1 MLRSAGNIAI
11 LKSEVM
17 KKTILLLD
25 DKESIAKVVAVYLSG
40 EYDVVYFDN
49 ALKGIQWL
57 QEGNKPD
64 LIISDI
70 RMPVMRGDEFL
81 EYVKNNELFKSFP
94 VIILSSEESTSERIR
109 LLEVGAS
116 DYIVKPFNPMELKI
130 MSGGQILLHGLQI
143 HAVLVGQLLHLGVHL
158 VVGGL
163 QMHADGTD

>member
-116 DYIVKPFNPMELKI
+116 DYIVKPFNPMELK
-130 MSGGQILLHGLQI
+130 M
-143 HAVLVGQLLHLGVHL
+143 
-158 VVGGL
+158 
-163 QMHADGTD
+163 

>member
-94 VIILSSEESTSERIR
+94 AIILSSEESTSERIR

-130 MSGGQILLHGLQI
+130 RIRKI
-143 HAVLVGQLLHLGVHL
+143 IENE
-158 VVGGL
+158 
-163 QMHADGTD
+163 

>member
-1 MLRSAGNIAI
+1 MLRSAGNIADFKI
-11 LKSEVM
+11 GSYEENDFAF
-17 KKTILLLD
+17 D

-130 MSGGQILLHGLQI
+130 RIRKI
-143 HAVLVGQLLHLGVHL
+143 IENE
-158 VVGGL
+158 
-163 QMHADGTD
+163 

>member
-70 RMPVMRGDEFL
+70 RMPVMRGDVH
-81 EYVKNNELFKSFP
+81 YHS
-94 VIILSSEESTSERIR
+94 
-109 LLEVGAS
+109 
-116 DYIVKPFNPMELKI
+116 
-130 MSGGQILLHGLQI
+130 
-143 HAVLVGQLLHLGVHL
+143 VLVIDGS
-158 VVGGL
+158 L
-163 QMHADGTD
+163 QCVERRAVR

>member
-1 MLRSAGNIAI
+1 
-11 LKSEVM
+11 M

-81 EYVKNNELFKSFP
+81 EYVKNNEPVQIFP
-94 VIILSSEESTSERIR
+94 CDYSVERGKHLRTDTPAGSGRFR
-109 LLEVGAS
+109 LYRQTV
-116 DYIVKPFNPMELKI
+116 
-130 MSGGQILLHGLQI
+130 
-143 HAVLVGQLLHLGVHL
+143 
-158 VVGGL
+158 
-163 QMHADGTD
+163 